1 MTDPAGGHLSEL
13 ALDRL
18 HIDAPES
25 DPGFFANAR
34 AHVAACEQCRAALE
48 ARVAADAAFRLGPPA
63 RVHVLR
69 PRRGFT
75 LVTTLAAAAAALLV
89 ARPWRDAPDDVRTK
103 GGALSLRLQAD
114 DGGARR
120 AVVEGDRVHPGE
132 RVAFR
137 VEVDRPGHLIVVGW
151 DDTGVLY
158 PAHPGVPGAAPAI
171 APGEA
176 ALETAIQLDER
187 LGHERFAAIFCA
199 HPFDFTSLDATMIA
213 ERGVDHLRAQLPD
226 CVVRA
231 TSLLKVAR

>member
-48 ARVAADAAFRLGPPA
+48 ARVAADAAFTLGPPA

-120 AVVEGDRVHPGE
+120 AVERKKLRRPTGAGGGERSGDRPEGGLAHGPLDGALRLE
-132 RVAFR
+132 R
-137 VEVDRPGHLIVVGW
+137 
-151 DDTGVLY
+151 
-158 PAHPGVPGAAPAI
+158 
-171 APGEA
+171 
-176 ALETAIQLDER
+176 
-187 LGHERFAAIFCA
+187 
-199 HPFDFTSLDATMIA
+199 
-213 ERGVDHLRAQLPD
+213 
-226 CVVRA
+226 
-231 TSLLKVAR
+231 